1 MKPFK
6 VSEKIFLSHTVNT
19 TWNIVSSKNALE
31 LFHPF
36 CLKNDVLEHT
46 KKDELLYLNGM
57 TYVREFYSWK
67 PNEGF
72 ELYIGREK
80 GKKSRV
86 VWELKTAEKGCE
98 IKISVLP
105 YRSSK
110 IAKLWYPLF
119 IFYCETQA
127 KKILAICLKRL
138 RILPR
143 S

>member
-1 MKPFK
+1 M
-6 VSEKIFLSHTVNT
+6 
-19 TWNIVSSKNALE
+19 
-31 LFHPF
+31 
-36 CLKNDVLEHT
+36 LEHT